1 MKLNLDCFVPRTD
14 SPRRQ
19 AIGGA
24 SPGRAAGGDDSCK
37 QEQPEVKSVI
47 AELDGPKSIP
57 PPLFQARSVQDP
69 RWISLGLPAAAVQ
82 QHSSASPRALLPMA
96 ASMSSSRLPD
106 KIRHLGEILRSLDA
120 KLPAE
125 NASGGFLAS
134 RKWISSPYRRN
145 WLDLDASVFK
155 DAGSMRNTPRDISA
169 SVRSTPRDSS
179 NKHGFDL
186 RGQLNG
192 LEEMLQKSDEAS
204 KQRPRSKSS
213 AREEKDD
220 RSAAQGLEM
229 DVLRDVLARLGR
241 MESLSK
247 ATKEHDH
254 SQALPTRVK
263 QTSTK
268 IEKKLRSFM
277 SGIENHMERTDAAV
291 KKVEKELQRLASSKK
306 KPRKVSKVPD
316 QSVELQRI
324 MVGINVVCFSEVG
337 VLDRHTGSSVLFLD
351 DQFRCR
357 QTICGSSAR
366 RTGSTSMQLCWSAM
380 NQLCIDNEAFRQEL
394 QHLTT
399 AAAPVKSKA
408 TKARRDDR
416 DRHLKI
422 EQQNFHRE
430 ELHCQEQELAD
441 AYEQLKSSEFPGW
454 SCSGMLQ

>member
-1 MKLNLDCFVPRTD
+1 MIFKSENAMKLNLDCFVPRTD

-19 AIGGA
+19 AIGGV
-24 SPGRAAGGDDSCK
+24 SPGGAAGGNDSCK
-37 QEQPEVKSVI
+37 QEQQEVKSVI

-82 QHSSASPRALLPMA
+82 QHSSASPRSLLPMA

-145 WLDLDASVFK
+145 WMDLDASVFK
-155 DAGSMRNTPRDISA
+155 DAGSMRNTPRDSVENFRFSA

-247 ATKEHDH
+247 ARKEHDH
-254 SQALPTRVK
+254 SQTLPTRVK
-263 QTSTK
+263 QTSKK
-268 IEKKLRSFM
+268 IEKNLRSFM

-324 MVGINVVCFSEVG
+324 M
-337 VLDRHTGSSVLFLD
+337 
-351 DQFRCR
+351 
-357 QTICGSSAR
+357 
-366 RTGSTSMQLCWSAM
+366 LCWSAM

-408 TKARRDDR
+408 TKARKGDR